1 ALGLPSGSATSV
13 QAGGTPRAAAPKLE
27 AVGLGDSVPAGGH
40 CHCTPFVVR
49 AARTIA
55 AGQHRAVA
63 VTNRSASGYDSY
75 DLARQLKSE
84 LAIVQVGANDFDSSR
99 VAACRNRIDSCYGP
113 DLRALRRNLTQ
124 SLRTVYQLQR
134 NASAEVVAVGYW
146 NVFKDGAVGRAAGP
160 AYVIGSDRLT
170 RRVNAVIARAARD
183 SS

>member
-1 ALGLPSGSATSV
+1 MSVAFGLPSGSATSV

-40 CHCTPFVVR
+40 CHGTPFVVR

-55 AGQHRAVA
+55 AGQHRVVA

-75 DLARQLKSE
+75 DLARQLKSASVRRALSTSE

-99 VAACRNRIDSCYGP
+99 VAACRSRIDSCYGP

-124 SLRTVYQLQR
+124 SLWTVYQLQR
-134 NASAEVVAVGYW
+134 NASAEVVAVGY
-146 NVFKDGAVGRAAGP
+146 
-160 AYVIGSDRLT
+160 
-170 RRVNAVIARAARD
+170 
-183 SS
+183 